1 MKKYNS
7 IVVTK
12 YLIMLSQFVLF
23 LFTIFLY
30 PILKFYINL
39 RGYNNITIN
48 LLFSFYLC
56 ILIGFYILII
66 LMKLIKNI
74 ENNNVFTKENIK
86 HLRYLS
92 WASFIISIICFISSF
107 YFYLWIFAFF
117 VSFFMGMILRVIKNV
132 FEQAIIIKEENDFT
146 V

>member
-7 IVVTK
+7 IIVTK
-12 YLIMLSQFVLF
+12 YLIMLSQCVLF

-30 PILKFYINL
+30 PILKFYIHL
-39 RGYNNITIN
+39 KGYENIVIH

-66 LMKLIKNI
+66 FMKLIKNI
-74 ENNNVFTKENIK
+74 ENNNVFTMENIK
-86 HLRYLS
+86 YLRYLS

-107 YFYLWIFAFF
+107 YFYLWSFGIFI
-117 VSFFMGMILRVIKNV
+117 SFFMGMILRVIKNV
-132 FEQAIIIKEENDFT
+132 FEQAILIKEENDFT